1 MMTPILDGLR
11 RLSSDPESESRPAS
25 AHDRTRKPSRAESND
40 LSSLRNLSTNGLNMF
55 DPLVINAATSAGD
68 TNRQLP
74 DHELVTSLNEQV
86 SEIADRLSSI
96 AASDVDILDHNHMR
110 SASTSD
116 VPTLISAEDEAY
128 GFTGPRN
135 EQLSCMPSTSHGY
148 LIPNAIS
155 QEPVVMSL
163 SQNNSA
169 VFNPEDD
176 NHGAIRNTDLQL
188 IIPDNIDSQIV
199 NTNICIANANLSS
212 LLLTNEEFRNNF
224 VDNDGDNTSF
234 HSANMNLEREE
245 DRVKFMLG
253 YESDH
258 ESPVDSGV
266 STENASLDR
275 SPDTD
280 QSKDLKENH
289 YMEQN
294 RVLKSPDGDRKETL
308 LESSFS
314 DVNESVNINYV
325 ENEMQKNE
333 AGSSLQNHEAANS
346 SRIHDWGAN
355 TGDAEEYRNID
366 EVITELRR
374 HRECDK
380 KINSL
385 VEEDNNNP
393 EPNSS
398 QSSSKKKGRK
408 SGKTKRKK
416 KMWSPGI
423 VILDSR
429 SQGQSPLRLNLDHFV
444 DER

>member
-1 MMTPILDGLR
+1 
-11 RLSSDPESESRPAS
+11 
-25 AHDRTRKPSRAESND
+25 
-40 LSSLRNLSTNGLNMF
+40 MF

-116 VPTLISAEDEAY
+116 VPTLICTEDEAY
-128 GFTGPRN
+128 GFGGPRN

-163 SQNNSA
+163 SHNNSA

-176 NHGAIRNTDLQL
+176 NHGAIRNTDLPRM
-188 IIPDNIDSQIV
+188 IPDNIDSQIV

-280 QSKDLKENH
+280 QSKELKENH

-314 DVNESVNINYV
+314 DVNNESVNINYV
-325 ENEMQKNE
+325 ENEIQKNE
-333 AGSSLQNHEAANS
+333 AGSSLQTHEAANS

-355 TGDAEEYRNID
+355 TGDDEEYRNID

-374 HRECDK
+374 HRESDK
-380 KINSL
+380 KISSL

-398 QSSSKKKGRK
+398 QSSCKKKGRK